1 MENVKIVVEKHD
13 DGFVAYP
20 IGLKG
25 IVVGEGETFEEA
37 FEDVKS
43 AIKFHIETFGNDVF
57 VEDKPKEIFISE
69 AIPKNKVL
77 KILKS
82 IGFEIVRE
90 GNHISMLKKNQD
102 GGNIP
107 LTLPNHKKIKGST
120 LRIILNQSGVSR
132 EEFIKIFEDI

>member
-1 MENVKIVVEKHD
+1 M
-13 DGFVAYP
+13 
-20 IGLKG
+20 
-25 IVVGEGETFEEA
+25 
-37 FEDVKS
+37 
-43 AIKFHIETFGNDVF
+43 KFPRD
-57 VEDKPKEIFISE
+57 
-69 AIPKNKVL
+69 IPKNKVL

-132 EEFIKIFEDI
+132 EEFIKIYEDI

>member
-1 MENVKIVVEKHD
+1 M
-13 DGFVAYP
+13 
-20 IGLKG
+20 
-25 IVVGEGETFEEA
+25 
-37 FEDVKS
+37 
-43 AIKFHIETFGNDVF
+43 
-57 VEDKPKEIFISE
+57 
-69 AIPKNKVL
+69 
-77 KILKS
+77 KS

>member
-1 MENVKIVVEKHD
+1 M
-13 DGFVAYP
+13 
-20 IGLKG
+20 
-25 IVVGEGETFEEA
+25 
-37 FEDVKS
+37 
-43 AIKFHIETFGNDVF
+43 KFPRD
-57 VEDKPKEIFISE
+57 
-69 AIPKNKVL
+69 IPKNKVL